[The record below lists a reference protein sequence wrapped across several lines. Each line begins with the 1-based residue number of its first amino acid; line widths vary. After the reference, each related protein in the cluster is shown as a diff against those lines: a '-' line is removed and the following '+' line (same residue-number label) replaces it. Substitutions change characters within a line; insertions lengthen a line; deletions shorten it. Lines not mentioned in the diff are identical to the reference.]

1 MIIMHAANDETIGI
15 RIMDTAN
22 QISGDILIVDDN
34 INNLKTLEELLR
46 TSGYKVR
53 CASNA
58 RTAIILIS
66 ARVPELILC
75 DVRMPE
81 IDGYELARQ
90 IKSMPNCQYIPVIF
104 LSAAGELDE
113 KLKGFAAGGV
123 DYIIKPFEINEVQV
137 RIQTHLKLYKLQKEL
152 ERVQIETEEQVK
164 LRTAELNDALSAL
177 KLSER
182 KLSFHLD
189 NTVIAV
195 IEWNNEL
202 KVEYWNPAAE
212 KIFGYTKDEVLGK
225 SLFDLIIPD
234 NATSEIFQEWK
245 NLIFKKESFSCTNEN
260 RTSSGRIITCEWTN
274 TPLVD
279 DFGNI
284 TGIMSMVNDITSRI
298 RSEDDRQKLQEQ
310 LAQAQKMESIGQ
322 LAGGV
327 AHDFNNMLSGII
339 SAADLLH
346 NKNLSFEDQTSFLD
360 LIISAATRA
369 ADLTSKLLAFARK
382 GSKVRK
388 SVDLTKIVTDTI
400 AILKRT
406 IDKKITIIFEN
417 RAAETM
423 IMADESILQNVF
435 MNMGINAGHAMPD
448 GGTLL
453 FLMKNRLLDEQ
464 YCRLSTYDVK
474 PGNFLELTIRDTGSG
489 IAPEIINR
497 IFEPFFTTKE
507 RGKGTG
513 LGLAEAYGT
522 IQDHDGA
529 IDVSSNVNEGTEF
542 RIYLPV
548 VENPTLSEI
557 PNEPEVISG
566 TGTIM
571 LVDDEEVVR
580 NSLEKLLIRLGYTV
594 CTANDGIQAVELFK
608 QKHESTDIVI
618 LDMIMP
624 VMNGQEAFRKLRTIR
639 PDIPVILSS
648 GFSMEECVLDMLKN
662 GLAGY
667 VRKPFRLTELSQLI
681 AKIMQEHK
689 QHS

>member
-1 MIIMHAANDETIGI
+1 MN
-15 RIMDTAN
+15 TAN
-22 QISGDILIVDDN
+22 QVSGDILIVDDN

-46 TSGYKVR
+46 SSGYKVR
-53 CASNA
+53 CASNG

-81 IDGYELARQ
+81 IDGYELARR
-90 IKSMPNCQYIPVIF
+90 IKLMPNCQDIPVIF
-104 LSAAGELDE
+104 LSAAGELEE

-152 ERVQIETEEQVK
+152 ERVQIETEKQVK

-177 KLSER
+177 KLSQR
-182 KLSFHLD
+182 KLALHLN
-189 NTVIAV
+189 NTIIAV
-195 IEWNNEL
+195 IEWNNDF

-212 KIFGYTKDEVLGK
+212 KIFGYTKDEALGK
-225 SLFDLIIPD
+225 SAFDLIVPE
-234 NATSEIFQEWK
+234 NTTSEISQVWK
-245 NLIFKKESFSCTNEN
+245 NRILNKESFFYTNEN
-260 RTSSGRIITCEWTN
+260 RTSTGKIITCEWTN
-274 TPLVD
+274 TPLVND
-279 DFGNI
+279 DGEI
-284 TGIMSMVNDITSRI
+284 TGLMSMANDITSRV

-327 AHDFNNMLSGII
+327 AHDFNNMLSGIM

-346 NKNLSFEDQTSFLD
+346 NRNLSYEDQTYFLD
-360 LIISAATRA
+360 LIMSASTRA
-369 ADLTSKLLAFARK
+369 ADLTGKLLAFARK

-388 SVDLTKIVTDTI
+388 AVDLTKVVTDTI

-406 IDKKITIIFEN
+406 LDKKITIIFEN
-417 RAAETM
+417 RAAETT
-423 IMADESILQNVF
+423 IMADESIIQNVF

-448 GGTLL
+448 GGTLC
-453 FLMKNRLLDEQ
+453 FLMRNRILDEQ

-474 PGNFLELTIRDTGSG
+474 PGNFLELTIRDTGCG
-489 IAPEIINR
+489 IPPEIINR

-522 IQDHDGA
+522 IQDHHGA
-529 IDVSSNVNEGTEF
+529 IDVSSKVHEGTEF
-542 RIYLPV
+542 RIHLPV
-548 VENPTLSEI
+548 VENPSPSEI
-557 PNEPEVISG
+557 PAEPEVIFG

-580 NSLEKLLIRLGYTV
+580 NSLEKLLKRLGYTV
-594 CTANDGIQAVELFK
+594 CTASDGIQAVGLFK
-608 QKHESTDIVI
+608 QMYESIDIVI

-624 VMNGQEAFRKLRTIR
+624 GMNGQEAFKKLRSIKS
-639 PDIPVILSS
+639 DIPVILSS
-648 GFSMEECVLDMLKN
+648 GFSREECVIDMLNN

-689 QHS
+689 QHIKS